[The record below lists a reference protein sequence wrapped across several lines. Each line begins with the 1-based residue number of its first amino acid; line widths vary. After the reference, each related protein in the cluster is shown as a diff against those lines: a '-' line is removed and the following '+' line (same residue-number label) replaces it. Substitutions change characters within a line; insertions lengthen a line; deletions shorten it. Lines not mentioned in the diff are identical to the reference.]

1 MSDFDYASAET
12 TDFTSIPIIDMP
24 DLDADTGLNSPEFFI
39 FAQALMSAATEVGFF
54 YLRNHGVPE
63 NLREQ
68 AMAASRRFF
77 ALPED
82 IKQKIAVNSD
92 QRGWMAKGGA
102 VLQGAETFDAKE
114 IFFWGWESEQMDTSL
129 PLVAPNQWPDDE
141 AAFLKA
147 EIMAYYTAVLGLS
160 KVVLAGLAA
169 GLGKPADFFTPFYLN
184 PLGRGQLVYYPPSTS
199 ADRAARRFGAAA
211 HADFGV
217 LTILFQ
223 DNLGGLQVRNRS
235 GDWIEAPPVDNSFV
249 CNIGDMLSYWTG
261 GRLASTIHRVINRTD
276 QARFSIPIFCDP
288 SSDTVIDPGVFAE
301 SAKAECGPAVQ
312 AGQFIQSRNQR
323 NFTHYQKA

>member
-1 MSDFDYASAET
+1 MSDFDYASAEI
-12 TDFTSIPIIDMP
+12 TDFTAIPIIDMP
-24 DLDADTGLNSPEFFI
+24 DLTSDASLNSSEFVSFSTSLI
-39 FAQALMSAATEVGFF
+39 SAATEVGFF
-54 YLRNHGVPE
+54 YLRNHGISE
-63 NLREQ
+63 ELRQQ

-82 IKQKIAVNSD
+82 VKQKIAVNSD
-92 QRGWMAKGGA
+92 QRGWMAEGGA
-102 VLQGAETFDAKE
+102 VLQGSETYDAKE
-114 IFFWGWESEQMDTSL
+114 IFFWGWESEDMDTSL
-129 PLVAPNQWPDDE
+129 PLVAPNQWPEGE
-141 AAFLKA
+141 ASFLKA
-147 EIMAYYTAVLGLS
+147 ELMAYYHAVLGLS

-169 GLGKPADFFTPFYLN
+169 GLDKPADFFTPFYLN

-288 SSDTVIDPGVFAE
+288 SSDTVIDPAVFAE